1 MNLFDLLLQP
11 LAYEFFVRAL
21 IASALVGVACAV
33 VGAFVVLKGMSFI
46 GDAVSHSAFP
56 GIVIAYLL
64 GLPIIL
70 GGAVAAIATALGIG
84 ALTRRSGLR
93 SDAVIGIS
101 FSGMFALGVALFSA
115 IPNYV
120 GDLFHFL
127 FGDVLGISVADLITL
142 SILVALL
149 LFVVRLLWKELLF
162 ATFDPL
168 GAGAAGLPVRR
179 LDDLLLILIAVTI
192 VVSLQAVGIVLVVA
206 MITTPAATAQL
217 LTKRFARMITVAA
230 MIGIASSVAG
240 LYVSYAMNLASGAAI
255 VLMETLVFAGA
266 LTLVTVRNRM
276 RAVRVKGDQ

>member
-1 MNLFDLLLQP
+1 MNLFELLLQP

>member
-93 SDAVIGIS
+93 SDAVIGVL
-101 FSGMFALGVALFSA
+101 FAGMFALGVALFSA

-142 SILVALL
+142 SILVTLL

-276 RAVRVKGDQ
+276 RAVRVGGDQ